1 MSKASNSRAELAA
14 ATPVGIVNPL
24 SPYPSTYGTC
34 NTREAELARREAE
47 LAQRER
53 MLAQREEG
61 FERQVASVRTSIQP
75 HFLPCSTRE
84 P

>member
-1 MSKASNSRAELAA
+1 MSKASRPELAA

-24 SPYPSTYGTC
+24 SPYPSSYGTC

-61 FERQVASVRTSIQP
+61 FERQVASVRTPIQP
-75 HFLPCSTRE
+75 IICHAARRE